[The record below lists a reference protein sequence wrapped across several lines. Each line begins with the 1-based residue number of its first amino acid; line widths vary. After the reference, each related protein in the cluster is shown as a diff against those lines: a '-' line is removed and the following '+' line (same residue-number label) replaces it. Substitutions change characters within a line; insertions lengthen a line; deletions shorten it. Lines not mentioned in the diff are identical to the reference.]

1 MQPAFYKD
9 GAAIALSTACLVHC
23 VALPVLAI
31 SSPFFAAAAEAEW
44 VHWIMAVLA
53 ILASTSVV
61 VSSPSSRVPEFL
73 VPAGLGGLLI
83 TAALFA
89 ERLGIGETVPT
100 VAGGILIASAHLFR
114 IYKLNR
120 S

>member
-1 MQPAFYKD
+1 MQSAFYKD
-9 GAAIALSTACLVHC
+9 GAAIALSTACMVHC

-31 SSPFFAAAAEAEW
+31 SSPVFAAVAEAEW
-44 VHWIMAVLA
+44 VHWSMAVLA

-61 VSSPSSRVPEFL
+61 LSSPSSRVPEFL

-89 ERLGIGETVPT
+89 ERFGIGETIPT
-100 VAGGILIASAHLFR
+100 VAGAVLIVSAHLLR
-114 IYKLNR
+114 LYKIRR